1 MSIYPE
7 IPQLLINK
15 NFDIQTPAIIYDVE
29 AIKYVVK
36 KIKDNISKIP
46 NTHICFSVKAN
57 RNISLLKTLVEL
69 GIGADVASI
78 AELDVAKSAGFQH
91 IYATSPSFSSN
102 EIEVLYKNGIIP
114 DFSTVSQLKEA
125 LKNGSVENKI
135 GLRVKFKLDLLDSE
149 LETTFGEQSRFGIDV
164 FSSDIKMLLKKYG
177 LKVKQ
182 IHVHLGEI
190 RNSNIMS
197 QVALGMEKMVE
208 MFPEVEVLNFGGGL
222 TYLYSDEN
230 EVTKTWD
237 ILEGVIKRINKL
249 LNRQVKVIIEPG
261 MLLMAM
267 CGYLV
272 STVLTSDVEGNH
284 RIVTLDSSAWNLMY
298 WTPPILVYTYT
309 NNLIKD
315 MHKICGSTCYEKDIF
330 IQSNYNERLDIG
342 DRVLLAPAGAYVTSM
357 ARNMHGFPLP
367 DEWILNNNRLYRV
380 GGREVGVN

>member
-1 MSIYPE
+1 M
-7 IPQLLINK
+7 
-15 NFDIQTPAIIYDVE
+15 
-29 AIKYVVK
+29 
-36 KIKDNISKIP
+36 
-46 NTHICFSVKAN
+46 
-57 RNISLLKTLVEL
+57 
-69 GIGADVASI
+69 
-78 AELDVAKSAGFQH
+78 
-91 IYATSPSFSSN
+91 
-102 EIEVLYKNGIIP
+102 
-114 DFSTVSQLKEA
+114 
-125 LKNGSVENKI
+125 
-135 GLRVKFKLDLLDSE
+135 
-149 LETTFGEQSRFGIDV
+149 
-164 FSSDIKMLLKKYG
+164 
-177 LKVKQ
+177 KQ

-197 QVALGMEKMVE
+197 QVALGMEKMVG